1 MPLVLPLVDGRV
13 VVVLVLVPVRPL
25 VPAVGR
31 LPVTV
36 GLEVVVGRVVV
47 PAVGRL
53 VVVPADML
61 PFAVGRVVEAEPL
74 IEPELGRP
82 ETVAPFCVVPLP
94 LGLPPLIEPAVLLLC
109 LTLAT

>member
-36 GLEVVVGRVVV
+36 GLVVVDGRVVVVPLGRVVV
-47 PAVGRL
+47 PAEL
-53 VVVPADML
+53 Q
-61 PFAVGRVVEAEPL
+61 AEQQ
-74 IEPELGRP
+74 PELP
-82 ETVAPFCVVPLP
+82 A
-94 LGLPPLIEPAVLLLC
+94 GLEELLVLRN
-109 LTLAT
+109 